1 MAKKCSKAQRA
12 KVNRSNGQ
20 HLRLW
25 RKALKKNDI
34 REARYHG
41 EIRKRQ
47 VRRCTILSRKEKRSI
62 FKKAK
67 A

>member
-1 MAKKCSKAQRA
+1 MAKKCSKAQCA

-25 RKALKKNDI
+25 RKALRKNNLK
-34 REARYHG
+34 EARYHG

-47 VRRCTILSRKEKRSI
+47 ERRCTILSRKEKRSI
-62 FKKAK
+62 YRRARS
-67 A
+67 